1 MGGFFM
7 VLLLYSA
14 IYFVLIL
21 IHLQSCVE
29 FIDLFFEQK
38 AKVLNNLTFYTI
50 LGTLKVTSFYSE
62 NTCS

>member
-1 MGGFFM
+1 M

-14 IYFVLIL
+14 IYFILIL

-29 FIDLFFEQK
+29 FIDMFFEQK
-38 AKVLNNLTFYTI
+38 AKVLNNLTFYTVL
-50 LGTLKVTSFYSE
+50 LGTLKGTSFYSE